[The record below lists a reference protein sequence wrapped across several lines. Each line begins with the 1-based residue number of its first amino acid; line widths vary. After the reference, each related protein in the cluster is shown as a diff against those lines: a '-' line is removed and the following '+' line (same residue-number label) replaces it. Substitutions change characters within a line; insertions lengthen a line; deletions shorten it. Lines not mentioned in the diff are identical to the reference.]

1 MTRYAGGKLQAV
13 AEEEEQARP
22 GSKQK
27 AKVSRKERLQKKRD
41 QKREAGSDND
51 DIETGESNTT
61 CLYWWHILFQMT
73 HLCEVLKMIVHS
85 SLCWS
90 CLPFALR

>member
-1 MTRYAGGKLQAV
+1 MTRYAGGKLQAI

-41 QKREAGSDND
+41 QKRAEREAGSDND
-51 DIETGESNTT
+51 DVENGESNST
-61 CLYWWHILFQMT
+61 CCT
-73 HLCEVLKMIVHS
+73 GRT
-85 SLCWS
+85 S
-90 CLPFALR
+90 CFR